1 MAVTRDRSHGTS
13 GQQEPHCG
21 TEGELWVAT
30 IAMVTRDP
38 ATIWKDEPLKTPST
52 TSAAPSS
59 ACRRRIHGI
68 DQNRANR

>member
-13 GQQEPHCG
+13 GQREPHCG
-21 TEGELWVAT
+21 TEGELWVDT

-38 ATIWKDEPLKTPST
+38 ATILMDEPPKTSST

-59 ACRRRIHGI
+59 AGRR
-68 DQNRANR
+68 